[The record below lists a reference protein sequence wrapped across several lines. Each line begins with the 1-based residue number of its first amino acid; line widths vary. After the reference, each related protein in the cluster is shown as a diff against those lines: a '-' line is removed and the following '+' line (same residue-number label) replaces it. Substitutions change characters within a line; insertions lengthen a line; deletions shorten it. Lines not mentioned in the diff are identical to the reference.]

1 MHADASKPR
10 TASGAIDLDVLERNV
25 DADRAAYLAASPFP
39 HTVIDDFLD
48 RDLLDAA
55 IAEFPSVD
63 GAEWTN
69 YVHVNERKYGNPHL
83 TTWGPSLQSI
93 AEELMSDRFVAYL
106 GRLTGIEGLRPDR
119 TMDGGGL
126 HQSFAGGFLNVHADF
141 TSHHTHRTW
150 RRRVNLLLYCN
161 LDWRPEYH
169 GDLEMWNHDVT
180 AKVASISPIANRVV
194 IFNTDVD
201 SFHGVPEPITCPP
214 GTARQ
219 SMALYYFTEELRPVS
234 RSTEYRAR
242 PGDGAKGILIY
253 ADKKA
258 LRMYDLV
265 KRRLGISDAA
275 VSRVLRRL
283 RRRH

>member
-1 MHADASKPR
+1 MSA
-10 TASGAIDLDVLERNV
+10 TVDLDARER
-25 DADRAAYLAASPFP
+25 DIDGDRAAYLAAAPFP
-39 HTVIDDFLD
+39 HIVLDDFVD

-83 TTWGPSLQSI
+83 HTWGPSLQRI
-93 AEELMSDRFVAYL
+93 ANALMSDEFVAYL
-106 GRLTGIEGLRPDR
+106 SQLTGIDGLHADS

-161 LDWRPEYH
+161 ADWRPEYN
-169 GDLEMWNHDVT
+169 GDLELWNADVT
-180 AKVASISPIANRVV
+180 SKLASISPIANRVV

-201 SFHGVPEPITCPP
+201 SFHGVPEPIACPP
-214 GTARQ
+214 GMARQ
-219 SMALYYFTEELRPVS
+219 SMALYYFTEEPSPIS

-242 PGDGAKGILIY
+242 PGDGARGILIY
-253 ADKKA
+253 LDTKA
-258 LRMYDLV
+258 LRVYDV
-265 KRRLGISDAA
+265 IKRRLGISDAA
-275 VSRVLRRL
+275 ISTVLRWV
-283 RRRH
+283 RRRP